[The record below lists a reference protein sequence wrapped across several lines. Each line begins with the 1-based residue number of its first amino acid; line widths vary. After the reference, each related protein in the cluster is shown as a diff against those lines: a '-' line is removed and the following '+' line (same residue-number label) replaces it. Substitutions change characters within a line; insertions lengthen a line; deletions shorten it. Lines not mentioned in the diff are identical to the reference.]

1 MPYLRSMLH
10 AAVSACALAACGSGG
25 TGPSGPTGSIAGT
38 VLNVSTDQPLEGAT
52 VSAGSIQTTTDANGR
67 YDLAGVPVGPAVTM
81 RSQRL
86 GFVAYT
92 EDIAV
97 QQGSNTHDIPMTRQS
112 LFELPGVAV
121 YVPPDVSTVRGVILQ
136 LGGEDTRGLATAV
149 CGAADPAICAVQQQ
163 LRLHYLALAATHGLA
178 IMGSGALSRDQTLT
192 DDVLIGALNSIA
204 ISSDRPELAQAPL
217 LIFGISSG
225 APQSY
230 GFTLRRSDRV
240 IGFMVITGSTPS
252 TVRSGAAQ
260 RVPGYVLLA
269 EFDTEV
275 NNGKLT
281 EFFVDNRAEGALWTF
296 AVEPG
301 AIHQPPSL
309 AAQSLLVEWMDT
321 ILQLRLPPTVTPGA
335 PLESITEASGWLGN
349 RTSFAIAAYSA
360 YVGNKLDASW
370 FPSQETAQSWEGF
383 VTP

>member
-1 MPYLRSMLH
+1 VRPLLILRS
-10 AAVSACALAACGSGG
+10 AL
-25 TGPSGPTGSIAGT
+25 
-38 VLNVSTDQPLEGAT
+38 
-52 VSAGSIQTTTDANGR
+52 
-67 YDLAGVPVGPAVTM
+67 Y
-81 RSQRL
+81 
-86 GFVAYT
+86 
-92 EDIAV
+92 
-97 QQGSNTHDIPMTRQS
+97 SNS
-112 LFELPGVAV
+112 
-121 YVPPDVSTVRGVILQ
+121 
-136 LGGEDTRGLATAV
+136 
-149 CGAADPAICAVQQQ
+149 C
-163 LRLHYLALAATHGLA
+163 RLHYLALAATHGLA

-204 ISSDRPELAQAPL
+204 VSSDRPELAQAPL
-217 LIFGISSG
+217 LIFGISAG

-269 EFDTEV
+269 ELDTEV

-321 ILQLRLPPTVTPGA
+321 ILQLRLPPTVTPSAAAGEHHRSFRLA
-335 PLESITEASGWLGN
+335 GQSDQLRDRRLLSLRREQARCQLV
-349 RTSFAIAAYSA
+349 SFAGDCP
-360 YVGNKLDASW
+360 VLG
-370 FPSQETAQSWEGF
+370 GF

>member
-1 MPYLRSMLH
+1 
-10 AAVSACALAACGSGG
+10 
-25 TGPSGPTGSIAGT
+25 

-178 IMGSGALSRDQTLT
+178 IMGSGPLSRDQTLT
-192 DDVLIGALNSIA
+192 DDVLIGALNLIA

-230 GFTLRRSDRV
+230 GFTLRTIRPRHRV
-240 IGFMVITGSTPS
+240 HG
-252 TVRSGAAQ
+252 
-260 RVPGYVLLA
+260 
-269 EFDTEV
+269 DH
-275 NNGKLT
+275 
-281 EFFVDNRAEGALWTF
+281 W
-296 AVEPG
+296 
-301 AIHQPPSL
+301 
-309 AAQSLLVEWMDT
+309 
-321 ILQLRLPPTVTPGA
+321 
-335 PLESITEASGWLGN
+335 
-349 RTSFAIAAYSA
+349 
-360 YVGNKLDASW
+360 
-370 FPSQETAQSWEGF
+370 
-383 VTP
+383 